1 MADSTHQVTDNVVE
15 SRTPLVGF
23 AQTRAITLFSLL
35 TYAWS
40 WALWLAIATLIPDNQ
55 ADTFGVPLF
64 LTGAFGPM
72 VAALMTRWL
81 TDRDLKICPVWT
93 GWSSLGRGRAFGL
106 GAFFRRASGAVGSD
120 CKGAR
125 FCAAL
130 AVAFALEHVH
140 V

>member
-23 AQTRAITLFSLL
+23 AQTRPITLFFLL
-35 TYAWS
+35 AYAWS

-72 VAALMTRWL
+72 VAVLMTRWL
-81 TDRDLKICPVWT
+81 TDRDLKICPCGQAGPAWGE
-93 GWSSLGRGRAFGL
+93 GWRLAWEH
-106 GAFFRRASGAVGSD
+106 FFRRASGAVGSD

-130 AVAFALEHVH
+130 AVALALEQVR